1 MGLAKKPVGPFP
13 LSHQT
18 KARPQE
24 ESRLRP
30 FDLLVESFTTEL
42 IPKEN
47 GIMQRSIQ
55 WRAGLILFFLVLSI
69 IFLVPTLVE
78 PLPNWWKKI
87 LPTEKIHLGLDLR
100 GGMHLLLEVEVA
112 KAVDSA
118 LDKYA
123 SEIKEVLIKKNIPFD
138 RVDRTG
144 DAKISILLPNSKAND
159 QFSQVRSEQYA
170 HLGVSLFRE
179 QDGKFLYHLEMNP
192 KEAQSIQE
200 SAIRQALETIRNRV
214 DQFGVAEPVIAPQGE
229 TEILVQ
235 LPGIKDPQRAIE
247 LIGRTALL
255 EFKLVD
261 EENSLEEALKGNI
274 PPGDEILYQK
284 VTDKQT
290 GVITRRPFLLKK
302 RALITGDVL
311 TDARMRIKTDFNEP
325 YVSLDFDA
333 RGARLFDQITAEN
346 VGKRLAIVLD
356 NNVYSAPVIQ
366 ERISGGKAQISG
378 SFTSEE
384 ASDLAI
390 VLRAGALPAPVRI
403 IQNVTVGPS
412 LGQDSIDKGIRAAI
426 IGAILVVVFMAV
438 YYGMSGLIADW
449 ALVLN
454 ILYLMGALA
463 SMRATLTLPGIAG
476 IILAI
481 GMAVDS
487 NVLMFE
493 RIREELRLGKTV
505 RAAVDAGYDKALFT
519 IIDSHVT
526 TLITAVVLFQFGTG
540 PIKGFAVTL
549 SLGVMINLFSA
560 LIGTKVIFD
569 WINYKKQLK
578 TLSI

>member
-1 MGLAKKPVGPFP
+1 MW
-13 LSHQT
+13 
-18 KARPQE
+18 
-24 ESRLRP
+24 
-30 FDLLVESFTTEL
+30 
-42 IPKEN
+42 
-47 GIMQRSIQ
+47 RSIQ
-55 WRAGLILFFLVLSI
+55 LRAGLTFALLALSI
-69 IFLVPTLVE
+69 IFLVPTLVD
-78 PLPNWWKKI
+78 PLPKWWTKF
-87 LPTEKIHLGLDLR
+87 LPTEKLNLGLDLR
-100 GGMHLLLEVEVA
+100 GGMHLLLEVETQ

-123 SEIKEVLIKKNIPFD
+123 SEIKDALAKKEIPA
-138 RVDRTG
+138 RKVERTLEG
-144 DAKISILLPNSKAND
+144 KISVILADAKAND
-159 QFSQVRSEQYA
+159 RFSQMRADQYGNLKVA
-170 HLGVSLFRE
+170 SFRE
-179 QDGKFLYHLEMNP
+179 QGGEFVYLLEMDSR
-192 KEAQSIQE
+192 EAKSIEE
-200 SAIRQALETIRNRV
+200 SAVRQGLETIRNRV
-214 DQFGVAEPVIAPQGE
+214 DQFGVAEPVIVPQGDK
-229 TEILVQ
+229 EILVQ

-261 EENSLEEALKGNI
+261 DENSLEEALKGNL

-284 VTDKQT
+284 TAEKDT
-290 GVITRRPFLLKK
+290 GVVTRRPFLLKK
-302 RALITGDVL
+302 RALMTGDVL
-311 TDARMRIKTDFNEP
+311 TDARMRIKSDFNEP
-325 YVSLDFDA
+325 YVSLDFDS

-346 VGKRLAIVLD
+346 VKKRLAIVLD

-378 SFTSEE
+378 SFTTEE

-390 VLRAGALPAPVRI
+390 VLRAGALPAPVKI

-412 LGQDSIDKGIRAAI
+412 LGQDSIDKGLRAAI
-426 IGAILVVVFMAV
+426 IGSILVVAFMIV
-438 YYGMSGLIADW
+438 YYGLSGLLADW
-449 ALVLN
+449 ALLLN
-454 ILYLMGALA
+454 IVYLMGALA

-493 RIREELRLGKTV
+493 RMREELRLGKMV
-505 RAAVDAGYDKALFT
+505 RAAVDSGYDKALFT

-549 SLGVMINLFSA
+549 SLGVVINLFSS
-560 LIGTKVIFD
+560 LIGTKVVFD
-569 WINYKKQLK
+569 WVNFKKQLK
-578 TLSI
+578 RLSI

>member
-1 MGLAKKPVGPFP
+1 MW
-13 LSHQT
+13 Q
-18 KARPQE
+18 
-24 ESRLRP
+24 
-30 FDLLVESFTTEL
+30 
-42 IPKEN
+42 
-47 GIMQRSIQ
+47 SIQ
-55 WRAGLILFFLVLSI
+55 WRAGLIVFFLALSI
-69 IFLVPTLVE
+69 LFLVPSLVDS
-78 PLPNWWKKI
+78 LPKWWGKV

-100 GGMHLLLEVEVA
+100 GGMYLLLEVETQ

-118 LDKYA
+118 MDKYA
-123 SEIKEVLIKKNIPFD
+123 SDIKDTLAKKDIPFIKVERAPD
-138 RVDRTG
+138 G
-144 DAKISILLPNSKAND
+144 KISVILPDSKAND
-159 QFSQVRSEQYA
+159 RFTQIRSDQYGNLKA
-170 HLGVSLFRE
+170 ASFQE
-179 QDGKFLYHLEMNP
+179 KDGRFQYLLEMSP
-192 KEAQSIQE
+192 KEAKSIE
-200 SAIRQALETIRNRV
+200 DSAVRQGLETIRNRV
-214 DQFGVAEPVIAPQGE
+214 DQFGVTEPLIAPQGE
-229 TEILVQ
+229 NQILVQ

-261 EENSLEEALKGNI
+261 DENSLEEALKGNI

-284 VTDKQT
+284 ATDKDT
-290 GVITRRPFLLKK
+290 GVVTRRPFLLKK
-302 RALITGDVL
+302 RAMMTGDVL
-311 TDARMRIKTDFNEP
+311 TDARMRIKSDFNEP
-325 YVSLDFDA
+325 YVSLDFNA
-333 RGARLFDQITAEN
+333 QGARLFDQITAEN
-346 VGKRLAIVLD
+346 VKKRLAIVLD

-378 SFTSEE
+378 SFTTEE
-384 ASDLAI
+384 ASDLSI
-390 VLRAGALPAPVRI
+390 VLRAGALPAPVKI
-403 IQNVTVGPS
+403 IQNVTVGPT

-426 IGAILVVVFMAV
+426 IGAGLVVVFMAV
-438 YYGMSGLIADW
+438 YYGLSGLIADW

-454 ILYLMGALA
+454 IIYLMGALS

-493 RIREELRLGKTV
+493 RIREELRLGKTI
-505 RAAVDAGYDKALFT
+505 RAAVDSGYDKALFT

-549 SLGVMINLFSA
+549 SLGVVINLFSA

-569 WINYKKQLK
+569 WINLKKQLK

>member
-1 MGLAKKPVGPFP
+1 MW
-13 LSHQT
+13 
-18 KARPQE
+18 
-24 ESRLRP
+24 
-30 FDLLVESFTTEL
+30 
-42 IPKEN
+42 
-47 GIMQRSIQ
+47 RSIQ
-55 WRAGLILFFLVLSI
+55 WRAGLIVFFLALSI
-69 IFLVPTLVE
+69 LFLVPSLVDS
-78 PLPNWWKKI
+78 LPKWWGKV

-100 GGMHLLLEVEVA
+100 GGMYLLLEVETQ

-118 LDKYA
+118 MDKYA
-123 SEIKEVLIKKNIPFD
+123 SDIKDTLAKKDIPFIKVERAPD
-138 RVDRTG
+138 G
-144 DAKISILLPNSKAND
+144 KISVILPDSKAND
-159 QFSQVRSEQYA
+159 RFTQIRSDQYGNLKA
-170 HLGVSLFRE
+170 ASFQE
-179 QDGKFLYHLEMNP
+179 KDGRFQYLLEMSP
-192 KEAQSIQE
+192 KEAKSIE
-200 SAIRQALETIRNRV
+200 DSAVRQGLETIRNRV
-214 DQFGVAEPVIAPQGE
+214 DQFGVTEPLIAPQGE
-229 TEILVQ
+229 NQILVQ

-261 EENSLEEALKGNI
+261 DENSLEEALKGNI

-284 VTDKQT
+284 ATDKDT
-290 GVITRRPFLLKK
+290 GVVTRRPFLLKK
-302 RALITGDVL
+302 RAMMTGDVL
-311 TDARMRIKTDFNEP
+311 TDARMRIKSDFNEP
-325 YVSLDFDA
+325 YVSLDFNA
-333 RGARLFDQITAEN
+333 QGARLFDQITAEN
-346 VGKRLAIVLD
+346 VKKRLAIVLD

-378 SFTSEE
+378 SFTTEE
-384 ASDLAI
+384 ASDLSI
-390 VLRAGALPAPVRI
+390 VLRAGALPAPVKI
-403 IQNVTVGPS
+403 IQNVTVGPT

-426 IGAILVVVFMAV
+426 IGAGLVVVFMAV
-438 YYGMSGLIADW
+438 YYGLSGLIADW

-454 ILYLMGALA
+454 IIYLMGALS

-493 RIREELRLGKTV
+493 RIREELRLGKTI
-505 RAAVDAGYDKALFT
+505 RAAVDSGYDKALFT

-549 SLGVMINLFSA
+549 SLGVVINLFSA

-569 WINYKKQLK
+569 WINLKKQLK

>member
-1 MGLAKKPVGPFP
+1 MW
-13 LSHQT
+13 
-18 KARPQE
+18 
-24 ESRLRP
+24 
-30 FDLLVESFTTEL
+30 
-42 IPKEN
+42 
-47 GIMQRSIQ
+47 RSIQ
-55 WRAGLILFFLVLSI
+55 WRVGLIVFFLALSI
-69 IFLVPTLVE
+69 LFLIPTLID
-78 PLPNWWKKI
+78 PLPRWWAKVM
-87 LPTEKIHLGLDLR
+87 PTEKIHLGLDLR
-100 GGMHLLLEVEVA
+100 GGMHLLLEVEVQTA
-112 KAVDSA
+112 ADSA
-118 LDKYA
+118 LGKYA
-123 SEIKEVLIKKNIPFD
+123 SDIKESLSKKDIPFNH
-138 RVDRTG
+138 VERTSEG
-144 DAKISILLPNSKAND
+144 KISILLPDSKAND
-159 QFSQVRSEQYA
+159 RFSQIRSDQYA
-170 HLGVSLFRE
+170 NLKVASFRE
-179 QDGKFLYHLEMNP
+179 REGKFHYLLEMGP
-192 KEAQSIQE
+192 KEVKSIEE
-200 SAIRQALETIRNRV
+200 SAIRQGLETIRNRI
-214 DQFGVAEPVIAPQGE
+214 DQFGVSEPMIAPQGE
-229 TEILVQ
+229 NQILIQ

-261 EENSLEEALKGNI
+261 DENSLEEALKGNL
-274 PPGDEILYQK
+274 PPGDEIVYQK
-284 VTDKQT
+284 AADRDT

-302 RALITGDVL
+302 RAMMTGDVL
-311 TDARMRIKTDFNEP
+311 TDARMRIKSDFNEP
-325 YVSLDFDA
+325 YVSMDFDA

-346 VGKRLAIVLD
+346 VKKRLAIVLD

-366 ERISGGKAQISG
+366 ERISGGKAQITG
-378 SFTSEE
+378 SFTPEE

-390 VLRAGALPAPVRI
+390 VLRAGALPAPVKI

-426 IGAILVVVFMAV
+426 IGSILVVIFMAV
-438 YYGMSGLIADW
+438 YYGASGLIADW

-454 ILYLMGALA
+454 IIYLMGALA

-493 RIREELRLGKTV
+493 RIREELRLGKMV

-549 SLGVMINLFSA
+549 SLGVIINLFSA

-569 WINYKKQLK
+569 WINFKKQLK